1 MLRQQP
7 MQAPIT
13 ALYCRLSHD
22 DERAG
27 DSLSIENQKRIL
39 EAYAKDHGLIPYT
52 FYIDDGWSGANFE
65 RPGFTEMMD
74 AVENGAVKTVV
85 TKDLSRLGRN
95 YLQVGLFTEIT
106 FPKKG
111 VRFIAINDGVDSTQ
125 GDNDMSALRNLF
137 NEWLVR
143 DTSKKIRAVVRA
155 KGASGMPIT
164 SQPVYGYLKGPDGH
178 FIVDPEAATVVK
190 QIYSLCLAGNG
201 PTKIARM
208 LTEQNIPTPGTME
221 YRRTGSTRRYYP
233 DYPCKWSSNTVAHI
247 LERREYL
254 GHTVNFKTEKVSYK
268 VKTSVANPEDK
279 IPHRKQGLTSSSR
292 NSPHASQGGL
302 PPAGN
307 SCPA

>member
-1 MLRQQP
+1 MIRQQT

-13 ALYCRLSHD
+13 ALYCRLSRD
-22 DERAG
+22 DELQG
-27 DSLSIENQKRIL
+27 ESNSISNQNRIL
-39 EAYAKDHGLIPYT
+39 ESYAREHSLMPYQ
-52 FYIDDGWSGANFE
+52 FFVDDGWSGANFQ

-74 AVENGAVKTVV
+74 AVESGAVKTVV

-111 VRFIAINDGVDSTQ
+111 VRFIAINDGVDSAQ

-190 QIYSLCLAGNG
+190 QIG
-201 PTKIARM
+201 R
-208 LTEQNIPTPGTME
+208 
-221 YRRTGSTRRYYP
+221 
-233 DYPCKWSSNTVAHI
+233 AH
-247 LERREYL
+247 
-254 GHTVNFKTEKVSYK
+254 V
-268 VKTSVANPEDK
+268 
-279 IPHRKQGLTSSSR
+279 
-292 NSPHASQGGL
+292 
-302 PPAGN
+302 
-307 SCPA
+307 